1 MAVELALRLQF
12 REQDNSVKAL
22 NIVSSGYWM
31 SDHIQSF
38 TKVRMNTAGCLV
50 WCGVVWCGVV

>member
-31 SDHIQSF
+31 SDDIQSF
-38 TKVRMNTAGCLV
+38 TRVRMNTARSV
-50 WCGVVWCGVV
+50 EWCEVKFCST